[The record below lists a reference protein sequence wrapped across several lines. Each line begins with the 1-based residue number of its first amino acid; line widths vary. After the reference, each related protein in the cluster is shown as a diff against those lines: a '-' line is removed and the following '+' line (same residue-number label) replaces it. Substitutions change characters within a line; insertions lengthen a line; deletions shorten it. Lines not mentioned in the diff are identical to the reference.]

1 MSPST
6 LPDFALPLVPSI
18 EDADFAARIQ
28 RLLDDKTKPLGSL
41 GRLEH
46 LALRIASIL
55 GSAQPVLHD
64 PQVVVFAADHG
75 LAMHHGVSAFP
86 VDVTWQMVANFLA
99 GGAAVSVLARQH
111 GMALHVVDCGVARE
125 LAQPALPAEQPPE
138 AAPRLWLRRIAPG
151 THDCTQGPAMTAD
164 MCAAALRT
172 GAELVR
178 QLPGNVLLP
187 GEMGIGNTSSAALL
201 VSRLCEVDIAAVTGA
216 GTGLDAR
223 GVQRKTAILQ
233 QVLQRHACVREPLD
247 ALCAFGG
254 LEIAAMTG
262 AMLEA
267 AQQRRVIVVDGFIAT
282 AALLV
287 ACRLRPAVVQRCVF
301 AHQSAEGGHRYALQ
315 ALGAEARPLLDWSMR
330 LGEGSGAALVW
341 PLLQSATAILR
352 DMASFGSAGVDT
364 RQQD

>member
-1 MSPST
+1 MPSST
-6 LPDFALPLVPSI
+6 FSDFALPVVPSI
-18 EDADFAARIQ
+18 EDADFSAHIQ
-28 RLLDDKTKPLGSL
+28 HLLDDKTKPLGSL

-46 LALRIASIL
+46 LALRIACIL
-55 GSAQPVLHD
+55 GSTRPVLYA

-111 GMALHVVDCGVARE
+111 GMALHVVDCGVARD
-125 LAQPALPAEQPPE
+125 LAYLAPSQDT
-138 AAPRLWLRRIAPG
+138 APRLWLRKIALG
-151 THDCTQGPAMTAD
+151 THDCTQGPAMTPA

-172 GAELVR
+172 GAELVQ

-201 VSRLCEVDIAAVTGA
+201 VSRLCEVDIATVTGA
-216 GTGLDAR
+216 GTGLDAQ

-233 QVLQRHACVREPLD
+233 QVLQRHASVREPLD
-247 ALCAFGG
+247 VLCAFGG

-267 AQQRRVIVVDGFIAT
+267 AQQRRIIVVDGFIAT

-315 ALGAEARPLLDWSMR
+315 ALGAAALPLLDWEMR

-341 PLLQSATAILR
+341 PLLQSATTILR
-352 DMASFGSAGVDT
+352 DMASFGSAGVDA
-364 RQQD
+364 RKAC